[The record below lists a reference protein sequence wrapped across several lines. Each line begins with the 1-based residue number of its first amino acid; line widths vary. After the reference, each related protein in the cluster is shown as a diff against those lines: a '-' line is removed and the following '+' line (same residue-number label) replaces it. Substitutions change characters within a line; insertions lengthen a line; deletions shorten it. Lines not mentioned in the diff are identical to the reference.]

1 MKTANLFF
9 SLVLFLASIST
20 IAQQEPC
27 LFDYQ
32 PKALTAKVEQ
42 RIQTAAKSY
51 LYRSE
56 SKSHDTLRTIPV
68 VVHVVHEGGAEN
80 ISDSQIHSQILV
92 LNQDFQKLQGSPG
105 NGAGANAL
113 LQFKLAKID
122 PKGRCTN
129 GIVRLKSPLTRHQSY
144 QRGLL
149 KDLSAW
155 DNKKYLNIYVVKS
168 INGSVAGY
176 ASFPGGPDSEDGI
189 VVQNN
194 YFGNIGSA
202 SASTGRTTTHEVG
215 HWLGLYHT
223 FQDGCG
229 DDPCTSGDF
238 VCDTPP
244 QSLPNYECKDLNTC
258 NNDSPDLND
267 QKENYMNYTP
277 GSCQNM
283 FTAGQVA
290 RIHGTLDS
298 LRPNIWSAENL
309 LATGCNPHYLPPNNC
324 PVIADFTVLNPNVC
338 IGNTIAFIDKSL
350 NEVNSWQWF
359 FEGGEPA
366 TSSEANPEVRY
377 NTVGSYSVQLVVSDT
392 SGNMDTIKFDDYV
405 IVSEPGLGANLPFVE
420 DMESGLYPPES
431 LTLINN
437 DGGVTWELDSAAS
450 VSGRYSMRIN
460 NLINTNYG
468 SADELVLPALNLSVS
483 QTVASPYV
491 RFYFAYAKSDE
502 TYSDE
507 LLVLLST
514 DCGASFK
521 QVMYKTQD
529 ALATAPTTTDYFV
542 PDETQWKEAKV
553 LLWRYRE
560 EENVI
565 LKIVNVT
572 DGGNNL
578 YIDDIFVGDNS
589 NDPTGIDSESMSRD
603 IKLFPNPS
611 NGAST
616 LTFQMD
622 NPTEVRLRLFSA
634 TGKEL
639 YHQSFGLHQPGM
651 FSHTIETHA
660 LTTGVYFIKVDMGDF
675 TTIRKLVVAP

>member
-1 MKTANLFF
+1 MNAQNVPCAFDEQTRPM
-9 SLVLFLASIST
+9 ISADIET
-20 IAQQEPC
+20 QIQKAAQVAM
-27 LFDYQ
+27 FATYQ
-32 PKALTAKVEQ
+32 
-42 RIQTAAKSY
+42 
-51 LYRSE
+51 
-56 SKSHDTLRTIPV
+56 KSHDTLRTIPV
-68 VVHVVHEGGAEN
+68 VVHVIHEGGNEN
-80 ISDSQIHSQILV
+80 ISDAQINSQIQV

-105 NGAGANAL
+105 NGGGVNTF

-129 GIVRLKSPLTRHQSY
+129 GVVRLYSSLTRHQSY

-176 ASFPGGPDSEDGI
+176 ASFPGGPDAEDGI
-189 VVQNN
+189 VVQHN

-202 SASTGRTTTHEVG
+202 AASTGRTTTHEVG

-283 FTAGQVA
+283 FTAGQAA

-298 LRPNIWSAENL
+298 LRANIWSTENL
-309 LATGCNPHYLPPNNC
+309 LATGCDPLYSPPSNC
-324 PVIADFTVLNPNVC
+324 PVVADFTVLNPNIC
-338 IGNTIAFIDKSL
+338 IGNSVAFINKSL
-350 NEVNSWQWF
+350 NAASSWQWV
-359 FEGGEPA
+359 FEGGAPA
-366 TSSEANPEVRY
+366 KSSEANPEVRY
-377 NTVGSYSVQLVVSDT
+377 DNPGSYLVQLIVGDS
-392 SGNMDTIKFDDYV
+392 SGNADTLKIEDYIV
-405 IVSEPGLGANLPFVE
+405 VSEPGLGADLPFIE

-468 SADELVLPALNLSVS
+468 SADELILPALNLSVS
-483 QTVASPYV
+483 QTVASPYL
-491 RFYFAYAKSDE
+491 RFNFAYAKSDE

-514 DCGASFK
+514 DCGASFQ
-521 QVMYKTQD
+521 QVMYKSQD
-529 ALATAPTTTDYFV
+529 ALATAPTTTEYFV

-553 LLWRYRE
+553 LLWRYRDE
-560 EENVI
+560 EHVI

-589 NDPTGIDSESMSRD
+589 NDPTGINAEHALLNMN
-603 IKLFPNPS
+603 LFPNPS
-611 NGAST
+611 RGQSKLSLQLNKSSQ
-616 LTFQMD
+616 LQ
-622 NPTEVRLRLFSA
+622 LRLLTAS
-634 TGKEL
+634 GKEVL
-639 YHQSFGLHQPGM
+639 YHDLGQHKAGRL
-651 FSHTIETHA
+651 SHIIDTRNLA
-660 LTTGVYFIKVDMGDF
+660 SGVYFIRVDTENF